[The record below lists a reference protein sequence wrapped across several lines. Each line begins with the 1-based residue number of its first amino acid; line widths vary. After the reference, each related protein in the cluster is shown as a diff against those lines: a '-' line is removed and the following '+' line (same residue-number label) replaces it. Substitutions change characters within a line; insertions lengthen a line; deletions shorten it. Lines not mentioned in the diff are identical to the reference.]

1 MLKVLDLARVA
12 LGSVAQAAA
21 KVPVV
26 EQTFHMKERLYGPWP
41 EGPFLWMHGASL
53 GECKMLLSLAGFLQQ
68 DLPGCPKILLTTQK
82 AEILTFLK
90 ESAPNVESAIAPVDT
105 PSAMKIFIQSARPI
119 ALILGENELWPG
131 YLSAM
136 RHRGGPSPVA
146 LVSGRYRSS
155 LPGVDMSAIGFACMQ
170 TGADLARFLNV
181 AARGNISKMMI
192 GGDWKLLPWARSGV
206 EVAPPENP
214 TVDTAFISMH
224 MAEWASL
231 SRMLVSSIKRQEAVV
246 LAPRHLSEL
255 DAFRK
260 ALHDLE
266 LMVLDWPLVQKGSV
280 SVVGQYGRTK
290 EVFAASR
297 TCVIGGSFCRNLGVH
312 DFWEPLQMGVA
323 TCIGPY
329 ASGKKECVESL
340 VREGVVTQLKSTA
353 GYSKR
358 PLPDV
363 RLVRTFLAH
372 EKAKIMDSYN
382 QLLDY
387 LKELL

>member
-1 MLKVLDLARVA
+1 M
-12 LGSVAQAAA
+12 GSVAQAAA

-136 RHRGGPSPVA
+136 RRRGGPSPVA

-340 VREGVVTQLKSTA
+340 VRAGVVTQLKSTA

>member
-136 RHRGGPSPVA
+136 RRRGGPSPVA

-340 VREGVVTQLKSTA
+340 VRAGVVTQLKSTA

>member
-136 RHRGGPSPVA
+136 RRRGGPSPVA

>member
-68 DLPGCPKILLTTQK
+68 DLPGCPEILLTTQK

-105 PSAMKIFIQSARPI
+105 PSAMKIFIQSVRPI

-136 RHRGGPSPVA
+136 RRRGGPSPVA

-387 LKELL
+387 LKDLL

>member
-1 MLKVLDLARVA
+1 MA

-68 DLPGCPKILLTTQK
+68 DLLGCPKILLTTQK

-105 PSAMKIFIQSARPI
+105 PSAMKIFIQSVRPI

-136 RHRGGPSPVA
+136 RRRGGPSPVA

>member
-1 MLKVLDLARVA
+1 MA

-82 AEILTFLK
+82 AEILPFLK
-90 ESAPNVESAIAPVDT
+90 DAAPNVESAIAPVDT
-105 PSAMKIFIQSARPI
+105 PSAMKIFTQSVRPI

-136 RHRGGPSPVA
+136 RRRGGPSPVA

-192 GGDWKLLPWARSGV
+192 GGDWKLLPWARSGT
-206 EVAPPENP
+206 EIAPPESA

-266 LMVLDWPLVQKGSV
+266 LMVLDWPLVQKGAV
-280 SVVGQYGRTK
+280 SLVGQYGRTT
-290 EVFAASR
+290 EVFATSR
-297 TCVIGGSFCRNLGVH
+297 SCIIGGSFCRGLGVH
-312 DFWEPLQMGVA
+312 DFWEPLQMGVS

-340 VREGVVTQLKSTA
+340 VRAGVVTQLKSTA

>member
-1 MLKVLDLARVA
+1 MFKVVDLARVA
-12 LGSVAQAAA
+12 LGSVAQVAS

-53 GECKMLLSLAGFLQQ
+53 GECKMLLNLATFLQQ

-82 AEILTFLK
+82 AEILSFLK
-90 ESAPNVESAIAPVDT
+90 ETAPSVESAIAPADT
-105 PSAMKIFIQSARPI
+105 PSAMRTFVQSVRPLG
-119 ALILGENELWPG
+119 LILGENELWPG

-136 RHRGGPSPVA
+136 HRRNGLSPVA

-170 TGADLARFLNV
+170 TGSDLARFLNV

-192 GGDWKLLPWARSGV
+192 GGDWKLLPWARSNAKI
-206 EVAPPENP
+206 EPPENP

-231 SRMLVSSIKRQEAVV
+231 SRMLFSSIMRQESVV
-246 LAPRHLSEL
+246 LVPRHLSEL
-255 DAFRK
+255 DAFRR
-260 ALHDLE
+260 ALHDQE
-266 LMVLDWPLVQKGSV
+266 IMILDWPLVQKGAV
-280 SVVGQYGRTK
+280 SVVSQYGRTT
-290 EVFAASR
+290 EVFATSR

-329 ASGKKECVESL
+329 ASGKKECIESL
-340 VREGVVTQLKSTA
+340 LREGVVTQLKSTA
-353 GYSKR
+353 SYSKR

-372 EKAKIMDSYN
+372 EQAKIMDSYN

>member
-90 ESAPNVESAIAPVDT
+90 ESAPNVGSAIAPVDT

-136 RHRGGPSPVA
+136 RRRGGPSPVA

>member
-1 MLKVLDLARVA
+1 MA

-105 PSAMKIFIQSARPI
+105 PSAMKIFIQSVRPI

-136 RHRGGPSPVA
+136 RRRGGPSPVA

-340 VREGVVTQLKSTA
+340 VRAGVVTQLKSTA